1 MDIST
6 NRPAN
11 ANPALLPLEA
21 RRRYQAISD
30 AQKAVTRY
38 KSTRTRYANRP
49 SAENCYHLN
58 RAENTLVS
66 AVRNAASG
74 LVETPKAADALDQ
87 LLSEAAKRKATT
99 ERVTAALV
107 ELHDLQGAQ

>member
-1 MDIST
+1 MPISVDKRCGFWHTLDMDIST

-38 KSTRTRYANRP
+38 KSTRTLYANRP

-74 LVETPKAADALDQ
+74 MNTTTSNDFQPR
-87 LLSEAAKRKATT
+87 AK
-99 ERVTAALV
+99 
-107 ELHDLQGAQ
+107 GAH